1 MISRQTTD
9 MSERIRV
16 LMVDDDIHLTELLEE
31 FLETEGGFEFQ
42 ACHDGQA
49 GVAAATGA
57 RFDVIILDVMLPRL
71 NGFSVLKAIREVSDT
86 PIIMLTARGDD
97 FDRVLGLETGA
108 DDYVSK
114 PCSLR
119 EIVAR
124 IRALRRRVAA
134 RVESAPGEAGHQVGD
149 LRVELGSQSV
159 YRDNEPIGLTAAEFR
174 VLSCLLAS
182 AGEVIPKD
190 QIARE
195 ALGRRIMPFDRSVDA
210 HIVQL
215 RKKLGPLPS
224 GLQRIKTVRGLGYLY
239 VLNG

>member
-1 MISRQTTD
+1 

-16 LMVDDDIHLTELLEE
+16 LMIDDDTHLTGLLEE

-42 ACHDGQA
+42 ARHDGEA
-49 GVAAATGA
+49 GVAAATGGC
-57 RFDVIILDVMLPRL
+57 FDVIILDVMLPRL
-71 NGFSVLKAIREVSDT
+71 NGFSVLKAIREASHT

-108 DDYVSK
+108 DDYVPK

-124 IRALRRRVAA
+124 IRAILRRVSA
-134 RVESAPGEAGHQVGD
+134 RADSTSSETERRVGD
-149 LRVELGSQSV
+149 LRLELGSQSV
-159 YRDNEPIGLTAAEFR
+159 YRDDEAMNLTAAEFR
-174 VLSCLLAS
+174 VLDCLVAG
-182 AGEVIPKD
+182 AGEVVGKD

-195 ALGRRIMPFDRSVDA
+195 ALGRRIMPYDRSVDA

-224 GLQRIKTVRGLGYLY
+224 GLQRIKTVRGRGYLY
-239 VLNG
+239 VLTE

>member
-1 MISRQTTD
+1 MD

-16 LMVDDDIHLTELLEE
+16 LMIDDDIRLTGLLDE
-31 FLETEGGFEFQ
+31 FLQTEGGFDFQ
-42 ACHDGQA
+42 ACHDGEA
-49 GVAAATGA
+49 GVAAATGE

-108 DDYVSK
+108 DDYVPK

-124 IRALRRRVAA
+124 IRAIRRRVSA
-134 RVESAPGEAGHQVGD
+134 RPDLSGNENPAKVGD
-149 LRVELGSQSV
+149 LRLEPGSQSV
-159 YRDNEPIGLTAAEFR
+159 YRNDERMNLTAAEFR
-174 VLSCLLAS
+174 VLACLLAA
-182 AGEVIPKD
+182 AGGVIAKD

-195 ALGRRIMPFDRSVDA
+195 ALGRRLMPFDRSVDA

-224 GLQRIKTVRGLGYLY
+224 GLQRIKTIRGRGYLY
-239 VLNG
+239 VLTE